1 MSESKKVLTSVKLDP
16 ELFDAFRIDCVKL
29 KFSFQKLAE
38 RSMHLFQ
45 TDPEFRKTI
54 LNHKDLTL
62 EKKD

>member
-1 MSESKKVLTSVKLDP
+1 MEKKVLTSVKLDP
-16 ELFDAFRIDCVKL
+16 TLFDAFRIECVRT

-45 TDPEFRKTI
+45 TDPEFKKKL
-54 LNHKDLTL
+54 LNHLDLTFE